1 MVAKYLAQVG
11 PRAAEAGAKVIFGE
25 DIFGQDRL
33 SGLKGDATSLAKV
46 VVGGLHLYNN
56 KPHQSKAPCD
66 LSAKGTNL
74 GCDLFRS

>member
-1 MVAKYLAQVG
+1 MAHVVA
-11 PRAAEAGAKVIFGE
+11 RAAQTGAKVIFGE

-46 VVGGLHLYNN
+46 VVGGLHIYSN
-56 KPHQSKAPCD
+56 KPHPSKAPCD